1 MGTPP
6 ACMWATLYFS
16 IWEDILSAEFS
27 ASNDLLF
34 WARYIDDG
42 IGIWNWTGTRECVN
56 NWKVFKEE
64 MQSYGKLRWEFSEP
78 STKIV
83 MLDTTLTINNGKVDS
98 CLYEKQLNLYL
109 YLPPHS
115 CHSPGV
121 LKGLI
126 AGMLYRILRLT
137 TNKTLRQ
144 QQAQRLYNRLI
155 ARGYLPQ
162 MIMPIFNTYIKKY
175 FRKKPLLD
183 N

>member
-1 MGTPP
+1 MI
-6 ACMWATLYFS
+6 S
-16 IWEDILSAEFS
+16 IFRINHSD
-27 ASNDLLF
+27 NM
-34 WARYIDDG
+34 
-42 IGIWNWTGTRECVN
+42 N
-56 NWKVFKEE
+56 
-64 MQSYGKLRWEFSEP
+64 
-78 STKIV
+78 
-83 MLDTTLTINNGKVDS
+83 TIINGKVDS
-98 CLYEKQLNLYL
+98 CLYKKQLNLYL

-162 MIMPIFNTYIKKY
+162 MILPIFNTYIKKY

-183 N
+183 YSKQPITSQRQHPIFLHLP